1 MLDQDQP
8 NSHGMTTVFKGILYY
23 LNTMLVKEYPEYIG
37 HFLLEFFF
45 YNKKIP
51 VKMTNTFR
59 VLVDVSNL

>member
-45 YNKKIP
+45 
-51 VKMTNTFR
+51 
-59 VLVDVSNL
+59 L